1 MNVVQR
7 IDMRKLCLCLAG
19 LCLVAACSKKSDQTS
34 DDRKVSPIEELANR
48 AATADSASALAPLLE
63 AKGFRIASIRR
74 VPAQLSGRRA
84 TAAVYRS
91 ADGTRGGVLYMQRA
105 TTEEGVTWHWYF
117 ADGAPDS
124 VQVLEIN
131 GDGLWDAR
139 VFMSG
144 GTTRDFIQGE
154 TFTFMTDRE
163 ARFAMNGAASA
174 GESWKAFDGDTAT
187 AWRAP
192 QGAYLDIP
200 LPMGAGAGELSV
212 RSGAGKIEL
221 FAGDTKVQD
230 VALQGLDEFQL
241 VRLAPELQQA
251 PSIRVVV
258 GGPEKTGAISELEI
272 R

>member
-1 MNVVQR
+1 
-7 IDMRKLCLCLAG
+7 MRMLCLCLAG

-34 DDRKVSPIEELANR
+34 EVAKTSPALELANK
-48 AATADSASALAPLLE
+48 AAAADSASALAPLLE
-63 AKGFRIASIRR
+63 AKGFHITSIRR

-91 ADGTRGGVLYMQRA
+91 ADGARGGVLYMQRA
-105 TTEEGVTWHWYF
+105 RDEEGVTWHWYF

-124 VQVLEIN
+124 VQMLEIN

-154 TFTFMTDRE
+154 TFTLMTDRE
-163 ARFAMNGAASA
+163 ARFAMNGSASA

-187 AWRAP
+187 AWQAP
-192 QGAYLDIP
+192 AKGAFVEIP
-200 LPMGAGAGELSV
+200 LPMGAGSGELSV
-212 RSGAGKIEL
+212 RVARGSRASKMEI
-221 FAGDTKVQD
+221 FAGEKKVQD
-230 VALQGLDEFQL
+230 VALQGSPEFQL
-241 VRLAPELQQA
+241 ITLDPELQQA

-258 GGPEKTGAISELEI
+258 EGPEKTVSISELEI